1 MNNIEQALPK
11 MRTIRETAEITKP
24 LGVSEFMLRRLV
36 REKKIVYVLVGNRV
50 LINLDKLIEFLN
62 RGEQL

>member
-36 REKKIVYVLVGNRV
+36 REKKNR
-50 LINLDKLIEFLN
+50 LCAG
-62 RGEQL
+62 RQSRAYQP